1 MRGGQV
7 VVADRYFASSKTC
20 SACGHKLES
29 LPLSERQWTCPE
41 CGASHDRDVNAAINL
56 KQVAESSAD
65 DCQRIQ
71 PMAGCSVTAC
81 GEEGAGL
88 GRKTRVKPASVKQ
101 EISNIFAHK

>member
-7 VVADRYFASSKTC
+7 VVAERWFASSKTC

-29 LPLSERQWTCPE
+29 LPLSVRQWTCPE
-41 CGASHDRDVNAAINL
+41 CGAHHDRDVNAAINL
-56 KQVAESSAD
+56 KQVAESSAGG
-65 DCQRIQ
+65 CQHIQ
-71 PMAGCSVTAC
+71 SMTECSVTAC

-101 EISNIFAHK
+101 EASGRFSQK